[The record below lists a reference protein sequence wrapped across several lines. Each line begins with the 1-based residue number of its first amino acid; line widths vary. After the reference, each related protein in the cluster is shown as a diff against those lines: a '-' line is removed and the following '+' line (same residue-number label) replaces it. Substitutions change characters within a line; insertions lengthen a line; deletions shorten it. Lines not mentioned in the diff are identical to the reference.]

1 MLGSKMLPRKKL
13 HLKSFFKTESSLRG
27 LGLVKLVSRRCRRR
41 EMENLIHH
49 QQEQETVAHGH
60 PGALQKMW
68 RADLAFPSTV
78 LAGGFL
84 C

>member
-1 MLGSKMLPRKKL
+1 
-13 HLKSFFKTESSLRG
+13 
-27 LGLVKLVSRRCRRR
+27 
-41 EMENLIHH
+41 MENLIHH

-78 LAGGFL
+78 LSGGFL

>member
-1 MLGSKMLPRKKL
+1 MKLAGKK
-13 HLKSFFKTESSLRG
+13 R
-27 LGLVKLVSRRCRRR
+27 RRR
-41 EMENLIHH
+41 ETENLIHH
-49 QQEQETVAHGH
+49 QQEQEPMANGH

-68 RADLAFPSTV
+68 RADLAFPSPI